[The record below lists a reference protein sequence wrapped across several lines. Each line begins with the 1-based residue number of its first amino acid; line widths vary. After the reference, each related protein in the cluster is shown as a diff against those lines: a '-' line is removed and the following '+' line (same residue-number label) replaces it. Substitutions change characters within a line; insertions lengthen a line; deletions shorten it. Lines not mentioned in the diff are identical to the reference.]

1 MKTKE
6 KILGFVTKRPMCT
19 VEEITGE
26 LHMNHETV
34 IASLNTLKKKG
45 KVKATDKWPAKYA
58 VPPKKPIKGND
69 GQGFIE
75 YLEEF
80 SRKYEQLKAEN
91 THLHGELQE
100 CRSKLMRLAQR
111 IVRQDIYGKD

>member
-6 KILGFVTKRPMCT
+6 KILDFVKKKPMCT

-26 LHMNHETV
+26 LHMHHETV

-45 KVKATDKWPAKYA
+45 KVKETDKWPAKYA
-58 VPPKKPIKGND
+58 VCPKKPIKGND
-69 GQGFIE
+69 GQGFVE
-75 YLEEF
+75 YVEEL
-80 SRKYEQLKAEN
+80 SSKYEQLKAEN
-91 THLHGELQE
+91 TRLRGDLQE
-100 CRSKLMRLAQR
+100 CQRKLMRLAQR

>member
-6 KILGFVTKRPMCT
+6 KILDFVRKKPMCT

-26 LHMNHETV
+26 LHVNHETV
-34 IASLNTLKKKG
+34 MASLNTLKKKG
-45 KVKATDKWPAKYA
+45 KVNATEKWPAKYT

-69 GQGFIE
+69 GKGFME
-75 YLEEF
+75 YVEELN
-80 SRKYEQLKAEN
+80 RKYEELKAEN
-91 THLHGELQE
+91 KRLHGELQE
-100 CRSKLMRLAQR
+100 CRRKMVRLAQR

>member
-6 KILGFVTKRPMCT
+6 KILGFVMRKPMCT
-19 VEEITGE
+19 VGEISGE
-26 LHMNHETV
+26 LHVHHETV
-34 IASLNTLKKKG
+34 ISSLNTLKRKG
-45 KVKATDKWPAKYA
+45 KVKATDTWPKRYA
-58 VPPKKPIKGND
+58 VPPNKPMKWNH
-69 GQGFIE
+69 GQGFTE
-75 YLEEF
+75 YVGELN
-80 SRKYEQLKAEN
+80 RKYEQLKAEN